1 MIVAV
6 GGRPSTGKSTLARAL
21 ADALSGVLLGTT
33 TVRKAFFPR
42 VVETSPEVTDWLYEG
57 LLKAAS
63 WTLDTTPGA
72 IIVLDGRP
80 LTRERDVLGLQRFA
94 AHVGHE
100 LQLIECVCPVDL
112 AAERSRSAATEAG
125 GLPAGTSDNG
135 TDPIPEPKV
144 VVDASQPLARCVSVA
159 LNGVGHT
166 LSVRDARPAAAR
178 SAPP

>member
-6 GGRPSTGKSTLARAL
+6 GGRPFTGKSTLARAL
-21 ADALSGVLLGTT
+21 ADALSGVLLDTT
-33 TVRKAFFPR
+33 TVRKAFFPT
-42 VVETSPEVTDWLYEG
+42 VVEAPPEVTDWLYEG

-80 LTRERDVLGLQRFA
+80 LTRNRDVLALQRFA
-94 AHVGHE
+94 AHVGHM
-100 LQLIECVCPVDL
+100 LQLIECVCPADV

-125 GLPAGTSDNG
+125 GLPAGTADNG

-144 VVDASQPLARCVSVA
+144 VVDTSHSLERCVSAA
-159 LNGVGHT
+159 LDGVGPF
-166 LSVRDARPAAAR
+166 LSVRGAGPAAAR